1 MLKNGQKAR
10 INYRIYPMTF
20 ITPRLAACLAATAF
34 VSACALPEENTLNR
48 ADFRA
53 AEADD
58 AFARTL
64 PFTEIADIPGG
75 NAVYEGHLRSE
86 AIVDGQGNFKVLGD
100 LLLEVDIAETG
111 SRTGTG
117 EITGRIDN
125 LNLFDDAEDGFDD
138 QALDGDLVLSGR
150 TEGGRIEATATGVV
164 GAVLADGVSGQ
175 TAEWNVDLDGDLRSN
190 FENADV
196 IAGSASGGTTGSAS
210 DQYDLTLTGG
220 RFYGERND

>member
-1 MLKNGQKAR
+1 
-10 INYRIYPMTF
+10 MTF
-20 ITPRLAACLAATAF
+20 ITPRLAACLATTVL
-34 VSACALPEENTLNR
+34 VSACALPDENTLNR
-48 ADFRA
+48 ADYRA

-75 NAVYEGHLRSE
+75 SAVYEGHIRSE
-86 AIVDGQGNFKVLGD
+86 AIVDGRGDFKVLGD
-100 LLLEVDIAETG
+100 LAIDVDIAETG
-111 SRTGTG
+111 SRAGTSD
-117 EITGRIDN
+117 ITGRISN

-138 QALDGDLVLSGR
+138 QALDGDLIISGR
-150 TEGGRIEATATGVV
+150 TEAGRIDATAKGVV

-175 TAEWNVDLDGDLRSN
+175 TATWSVDLDGDLRSN

-196 IAGSASGGTTGSAS
+196 VAGSATGGTIGSAS
-210 DQYDLTLTGG
+210 DQYDLTLIGG